1 MLPTAAVSRA
11 VCLGHF
17 SVKSWSNLAWEG
29 PFMNPPP
36 QLERLPIASSNLVLS
51 TLKDGAS
58 TASLG
63 CLFQCLPMLRV
74 KNFLLTPN
82 ITLTLE
88 RLPLALSLHASGYKH
103 CQGISEGPEQLSLIL
118 LLRRGWFS
126 RPFSWLS
133 PFLSFF
139 HFLGVSFTHDIS
151 MHPPGAGQVSHSITS
166 CMTSGKLARAL
177 DVCLPARRRAAL
189 F

>member
-1 MLPTAAVSRA
+1 MPGTLQ
-11 VCLGHF
+11 CKIMEQFGLGRTF
-17 SVKSWSNLAWEG
+17 YE
-29 PFMNPPP
+29 PPP
-36 QLERLPIASSNLVLS
+36 TTKVAYSPIQPGLEHFEGWGLHGFSGLS
-51 TLKDGAS
+51 IPVPPHAH
-58 TASLG
+58 
-63 CLFQCLPMLRV
+63 
-74 KNFLLTPN
+74 FLLTPN

-177 DVCLPARRRAAL
+177 DVCLPARRRAVL